1 MEFLTNMFGDPI
13 PPAVNL
19 VLLTLGL
26 VLALLIIFWFFRRFV
41 GSPALKSVRGRQPRL
56 AVTDAANLDDRR
68 RLVLVRRDDVEHLV
82 MIGGATDVLIE
93 SNIVRTQSAPIP
105 KPAPAVPATPAAA
118 AIAPIADV
126 VPIAAPIAP
135 AAPVAP
141 VNLAKEID
149 FTPHPTP
156 KAPAV
161 AAAVGGLAG
170 VATSIT
176 GDAKAAV
183 TSVTKADPIAPIKDA
198 LKIDE
203 PVKNVVENIKEKAV
217 KAAEPEIDTIDL
229 SGMEDALSEELA
241 QNTTKTAPK
250 VKAEVKPEPTKAA
263 AAKKAPTTAKV
274 TTAKAT
280 DDKVE
285 MEDEMQKLLDE
296 LAGDKT

>member
-105 KPAPAVPATPAAA
+105 KPAPAVPAIPAAA

-126 VPIAAPIAP
+126 APIAP

-183 TSVTKADPIAPIKDA
+183 ESVKKADPIAPIKDA

-203 PVKNVVENIKEKAV
+203 PVKNVVENIKEKAE
-217 KAAEPEIDTIDL
+217 KAAEPEVDTIDL

-263 AAKKAPTTAKV
+263 AAKKAPATAKV